1 MKVLYYHQY
10 FTTPSNGG
18 GTRSYEFAQALIAK
32 GHQVTVVCGGADD
45 KFNLPIISKYLSR
58 GDVDGIDVI
67 QIRVNTQNTDSIS
80 KRAVDFLKYGILGVR
95 LALKERCDLLF
106 ATSTPLTAAI
116 PGIFTKLF
124 RKKNKFVFEV
134 RDLWPELP
142 KALGMKNGFL
152 LGGMSILEKYGYKS
166 ADACIGLSPGIC
178 KGIKEKSSKD
188 KLVKMIPNGCD
199 LELFKRDEEIRR
211 SFSVSGIN
219 PSDVV
224 TVFTGAHGVAN
235 GIDALL
241 DTAVVLKKR
250 NVRDIKFLFVGNG
263 KEKQRLIERAREQQ
277 LNNCIFLDR
286 MSKYELNIIMNRA
299 DIGLMVL
306 QNVPAFYYGTSPN
319 KFFDYLSAGL
329 PVVNNYPG
337 WLADIIGQNKCG
349 MVVKPGNAEE
359 FADALMYLGNNPEV
373 RLKMGEN
380 ARQLA
385 ESEFSRNDLANEF
398 VTFLEG
404 VNIKS

>member
-18 GTRSYEFAQALIAK
+18 GTRSYEFAQALIAN

-45 KFNLPIISKYLSR
+45 KFNLPIVSKYISR
-58 GDVDGIDVI
+58 GEVDGIDVI
-67 QIRVNTQNTDSIS
+67 QVRVNTQNTDSIS
-80 KRAVDFLKYGILGVR
+80 KRAVDFLSYGIIGVR
-95 LALKERCDLLF
+95 LALKEKYDLLF

-116 PGIFTKLF
+116 PGIVMKLF

-142 KALGMKNGFL
+142 KALGMKNPLL

-178 KGIKEKSSKD
+178 KGIKKRSSEG
-188 KLVKMIPNGCD
+188 KLIKMIPNGCD
-199 LELFKRDEEIRR
+199 LELFRRDEKIAS

-224 TVFTGAHGVAN
+224 AVFTGAHGVAN

-241 DTAVVLKKR
+241 DTAAELKKR
-250 NVRDIKFLFVGNG
+250 NTGNIKFLFVGSG
-263 KEKQRLIERAREQQ
+263 KEKQRLIERAKKQQ
-277 LNNCIFLDR
+277 LDNCIFLNR
-286 MSKYELNIIMNRA
+286 MSKYELNTVMNRA

-329 PVVNNYPG
+329 PIVNNYPG
-337 WLADIIGQNKCG
+337 WLADIIGESKCG
-349 MVVKPGNAEE
+349 MVVRPEDAEE
-359 FADALMYLGNNPEV
+359 FASTLIYLANNPEL
-373 RLKMGEN
+373 RRKMGEN

-385 ESEFSRNDLANEF
+385 EKKFSRNDLANKF
-398 VTFLEG
+398 VAFLEG
-404 VNIKS
+404 VNEK

>member
-67 QIRVNTQNTDSIS
+67 QVRVDTQNTDPIS
-80 KRAVDFLKYGILGVR
+80 KRAFDFLKYGIIGVR
-95 LALKERCDLLF
+95 LALNERYDMLF

-116 PGIFTKLF
+116 PGIATKLF

-142 KALGMKNGFL
+142 KALGMKNRFL

-178 KGIKEKSSKD
+178 KGIGEKSSKD
-188 KLVKMIPNGCD
+188 KVIKMIPNGCD
-199 LELFKRDEEIRR
+199 LELFRRDEEIRQ

-219 PSDVV
+219 PNDVV
-224 TVFTGAHGVAN
+224 AVFTGAHGVAN

-241 DTAVVLKKR
+241 DTAAELKKR
-250 NVRDIKFLFVGNG
+250 DIRNIKFLFVGNG
-263 KEKQRLIERAREQQ
+263 KEKQRLVERAKKQQ
-277 LNNCIFLDR
+277 LDNCVFLNR
-286 MSKYELNIIMNRA
+286 MSKYELNVVMNRA

-337 WLADIIGQNKCG
+337 WLADIIGENQCG
-349 MVVKPGNAEE
+349 MVVRPEDAKE
-359 FADALMYLGNNPEV
+359 FADMLIYLGNNPEL
-373 RLKMGEN
+373 RQKMGEN

-385 ESEFSRNDLANEF
+385 EKKFSRTDLANEF
-398 VTFLEG
+398 VVFLEEI
-404 VNIKS
+404 NKK